1 MLPRLL
7 SLLICLVA
15 LCPVLFAQTTG
26 YRMEKIVSRKMTIDE
41 NSTIYD
47 KETGRKL
54 PFDEMVSLLN
64 QTPRIYALVT
74 EIDETGKPAYYVLR
88 KRTKEE
94 LEAGHPFLAND
105 HKKPE
110 IGQPILPYVM
120 QGADGKTYS
129 SDKLKGKYVLLSF
142 WNKLEN
148 PYLGVNQTEQINTL
162 LEKAKEK
169 KVKLVSLGTT
179 LATQEECLKAM
190 EEMNLGFVPIPEST
204 GFKNRYGMFRTPSYL
219 LIGPEGTL
227 LDIVE
232 GRSVLELE
240 KYLVR

>member
-1 MLPRLL
+1 M
-7 SLLICLVA
+7 
-15 LCPVLFAQTTG
+15 T
-26 YRMEKIVSRKMTIDE
+26 RK
-41 NSTIYD
+41 
-47 KETGRKL
+47 
-54 PFDEMVSLLN
+54 
-64 QTPRIYALVT
+64 PRIYALVT

>member
-1 MLPRLL
+1 MYSRLFF
-7 SLLICLVA
+7 LLIGLA
-15 LCPVLFAQTTG
+15 AWCPVSLAQTTG
-26 YRMEKIVSRKMTIDE
+26 YQTEKTVNRQLSISE
-41 NSTIYD
+41 YSTIYE

-54 PFDEMVSLLN
+54 TFDEFVSLLN
-64 QTPRIYALVT
+64 QTPRIYTTVT

-110 IGQPILPYVM
+110 IGQPIPPFVM
-120 QGADGKTYS
+120 RGTDGKTYR

-148 PYLGVNQTEQINTL
+148 PHLGVNQTDEINAL
-162 LEKAKEK
+162 LKKAKEK
-169 KVKLVSLGTT
+169 KVKLVSLGTS
-179 LATQEECLKAM
+179 LCTQAECQQAM
-190 EEMNLGFVPIPEST
+190 KELDLGFVPIPEST
-204 GFKNRYGMFRTPSYL
+204 GFKNRYGMFMTPSYL
-219 LIGPEGTL
+219 LIGPKGTL
-227 LDIVE
+227 LAILE
-232 GRSVLELE
+232 KESVLGLE